1 MRERSKLLGSSKNG
15 ERGFARALLI
25 LLLLLIAVGAFY
37 YLYERNPSVQGAFR
51 SVKESTGDAATTS
64 RVRAALLLSKRVSP
78 FDIKVETN
86 KGAVSLNGQVSSEE
100 IKSLAGA
107 IAQDTSG
114 VKQIHNELAVN
125 PSAARD
131 PDMERLGDRVADL
144 EIKTGISDAFSK
156 DTQLRDSHIQVEVKN
171 RIVTL
176 SGAVETAAQKH
187 TAEQIAWQ
195 APGVLGVVG
204 NITVTNA
211 PATPESANDKLARRV
226 EFELYSTKAISMKS
240 IQIEADNGT
249 ITLSGTVSSRA
260 EKLLSEKIT
269 QSVDGVRKVVNNLVA
284 PAGNEP

>member
-1 MRERSKLLGSSKNG
+1 LGSLKNS

-51 SVKESTGDAATTS
+51 SIKESTGDAATTS
-64 RVRAALLLSKRVSP
+64 RVRTALLLSKRVSP

-86 KGAVSLNGQVSSEE
+86 KGEVSLNGQVSSEE

-144 EIKTGISDAFSK
+144 EIKTSISDAFSK

-211 PATPESANDKLARRV
+211 PATPDSANDKLARRV
-226 EFELYSTKAISMKS
+226 EFELYSTKAVSMKS

-269 QSVDGVRKVVNNLVA
+269 QSVEGVRKVVNNLVA
-284 PAGNEP
+284 PAGNEL